1 MLKGLRIL
9 IVVGMVSLLLGGC
22 VRSQVGIEFTDQTH
36 GKIVGHITLAEQ
48 MTRFGQDVAKEWL
61 PSLNRRAKPLDG
73 KARRLSEREIEV
85 SIPFYNGADLQKK
98 FTAFFN
104 PIAPSSRRQLD
115 LPEGELPQ
123 FSSELGLRQNNLI
136 FALRNHLSLELD
148 LRSLALISTD
158 ESAIVGTGNLLELE
172 FTLATPWGGRAI
184 GPETA
189 VEGESVATREGGKV
203 LVWDLK
209 PGEINR
215 LEAVFWVPSPIGIG
229 AAAIAGLVY
238 VGFWLKYRFLTP
250 SSPQNAG
257 VTAVEEG

>member
-1 MLKGLRIL
+1 MLKKLRVL

-22 VRSQVGIEFTDQTH
+22 VRSQVGIEFRDQTH
-36 GKIVGHITLAEQ
+36 GQIVGHIMLGEQ

-61 PSLNRRAKPLDG
+61 PSLNRRAKPLNG

-85 SIPFYNGADLQKK
+85 TIPFYNGADLQNK

-104 PIAPSSRRQLD
+104 PIAPSSRQKLD

-123 FSSELGLRQNNLI
+123 FSSDLGLTQNNLI

-158 ESAIVGTGNLLELE
+158 ENAIVGTGNLLEFE

-184 GPETA
+184 VPETA
-189 VEGESVATREGGKV
+189 VEGESVATRDNGKV
-203 LVWDLK
+203 LVWTLK

-229 AAAIAGLVY
+229 AAAIAGFVY
-238 VGFWLKYRFLTP
+238 LGFLLKYRFLTP